1 MNPSSPAPII
11 ERPLYRGG
19 RVIVRIFTSVM
30 FDLKVRGIENVPKTG
45 GVLLVSNHQSYL
57 DPACIAVRLPRP
69 LSFLAKSE
77 LFEVP
82 GLAWLIRELGA
93 IPIRQ
98 GAGDIGALRE
108 TIQKLRDG
116 HGLIV
121 FPEGTRTPNGE
132 LQRLEPGIALIARK
146 CGVPVI
152 PVAIEGSFDAW
163 PTGSRIF
170 QSHPIRI
177 AYGTPMANVQDLKP
191 AELLQEIDRTIR
203 SLIAE
208 LRIEAKR
215 ENQLS

>member
-1 MNPSSPAPII
+1 MKPTSAAPII

-19 RVIVRIFTSVM
+19 RVIVRIFTSVL
-30 FDLKVRGIENVPKTG
+30 FDLKVRGVENVPRTG

-82 GLAWLIRELGA
+82 GLSWLIRELGA

-121 FPEGTRTPNGE
+121 FPEGTRTLNGE
-132 LQRLEPGIALIARK
+132 LQPLEPGIALIARK
-146 CGVPVI
+146 CGVPVV
-152 PVAIEGSFDAW
+152 PVAIDGSFDAW
-163 PTGSRIF
+163 PSGSLIF
-170 QSHPIRI
+170 QSHPIRVLF
-177 AYGTPMANVQDLKP
+177 GSPMTNVQDLKP
-191 AELLQEIDRTIR
+191 ADLLLEIDRTIR
-203 SLIAE
+203 SLIAQ
-208 LRIEAKR
+208 LRDD
-215 ENQLS
+215 S